1 MSDKPILVEINIAL
15 PAGTTV
21 TNIYRNARDI
31 TIQMWATPEAKDL
44 IVTSFTSYGDGDE

>member
-21 TNIYRNARDI
+21 TNIYRNAREI
-31 TIQMWATPEAKDL
+31 TIQMWATPEAKDQ
-44 IVTSFTSYGDGDE
+44 IVTALTSYGGEDD